1 MLQKEICNLK
11 QIIETQKQNLNGKI
25 KKSALEY
32 KQQIENIEE
41 EKDKLQLLN
50 QQLSTDLDSCREH
63 IASKNKEILKLQE
76 EILVLEDNVRECKVK
91 QKHAEDMLK
100 IEADKQMELHAR
112 FEAQEEELKRLRNF
126 LARKVEQSGDS
137 DKTMWQEM
145 NRVIQDLSRQMTTH
159 LDSTRGG
166 DKEKSPESLVSRL
179 RKQVAEVQGELSTEK
194 SLHQITKTSL
204 VALEEDCQRLR
215 KQLHHYRRRDPPSG
229 EKKHKNRMEAIN
241 AIIARSQS
249 QAQAL
254 LSSGGYFDDSMV
266 SPRVRTHQ
274 ASTRVGFH
282 SPRHADSPDNSYC
295 EDLSVASLP
304 PMHYGLPS
312 SKS

>member
-1 MLQKEICNLK
+1 
-11 QIIETQKQNLNGKI
+11 
-25 KKSALEY
+25 
-32 KQQIENIEE
+32 
-41 EKDKLQLLN
+41 
-50 QQLSTDLDSCREH
+50 
-63 IASKNKEILKLQE
+63 
-76 EILVLEDNVRECKVK
+76 
-91 QKHAEDMLK
+91 
-100 IEADKQMELHAR
+100 MELHAR

-229 EKKHKNRMEAIN
+229 ENLESTPIMPVVNRKHKNRMEAIN